1 MNLSEVDGMV
11 RNGVQH
17 VQIGVRKCC
26 NNPVAGNKS
35 TTLCEA
41 CRQHNT
47 SRRQYTAT
55 CLEVMVW
62 SEMLCNLALAALQAS
77 CNNPMR

>member
-26 NNPVAGNKS
+26 NNPVQAIRAQHFA
-35 TTLCEA
+35 EA

-77 CNNPMR
+77 CNNPMQ